1 MHDQRNQGHGLG
13 GEILRPYFDPKVLG
27 ICESATRT
35 GERCTRNAAV
45 VEQRNGK
52 EVRLCRHHR
61 QKGAFKPQ
69 KPSAQSGA

>member
-1 MHDQRNQGHGLG
+1 MKIAPG
-13 GEILRPYFDPKVLG
+13 FKFA
-27 ICESATRT
+27 SRT

-61 QKGAFKPQ
+61 QKGAFKPWG
-69 KPSAQSGA
+69 GA